1 MTEVKAYGN
10 EEWSKST
17 LRYDKIYS
25 YCTQVVMFKTA
36 KTKRISTNI
45 VDQIREAILSGALNP
60 GDRLPSEKELSKN
73 FEVSKA
79 SLREAFRALEA
90 LGFLEVRQGMSGGA
104 FVREVDLTTAR
115 NNMFN
120 YIFFQKPTIH
130 EFTQLRSFI
139 EPAAAEIAAQKITPE
154 ELADLEENL
163 EMTRKAQHKG
173 AFYYELD
180 TYFHHRIAGITG
192 NRLVCFV
199 IDSLKNAIVNIKLEL
214 ELDHDFSVRVFQAH
228 ERIMN
233 AFRARDPER
242 ARDAMLHH
250 IEEVD
255 QMMVTYCDA
264 DAPFEP

>member
-1 MTEVKAYGN
+1 
-10 EEWSKST
+10 
-17 LRYDKIYS
+17 
-25 YCTQVVMFKTA
+25 MFKTA

-45 VDQIREAILSGALNP
+45 VDQIREAILSGELKP
-60 GDRLPSEKELSKN
+60 GDRLPSEKELSKK

-90 LGFLEVRQGMSGGA
+90 LGFLKIRQGMSGGA

-120 YIFFQKPTIH
+120 YIFFQNPSIQ
-130 EFTQLRSFI
+130 EFTQLTSFI
-139 EPAAAEIAAQKITPE
+139 EPATAEIAARNITPE
-154 ELADLEENL
+154 DLDDLEENL
-163 EMTRKAQHKG
+163 EMTRKAQHKS

-180 TYFHHRIAGITG
+180 TYFHHRIAEITG

-214 ELDHDFSVRVFQAH
+214 ELDNDFSVRVFKAH
-228 ERIMN
+228 ERIMD
-233 AFRARDPER
+233 ALRSRDPDS
-242 ARDAMLHH
+242 ARKAMLQH
-250 IEEVD
+250 IQEVD